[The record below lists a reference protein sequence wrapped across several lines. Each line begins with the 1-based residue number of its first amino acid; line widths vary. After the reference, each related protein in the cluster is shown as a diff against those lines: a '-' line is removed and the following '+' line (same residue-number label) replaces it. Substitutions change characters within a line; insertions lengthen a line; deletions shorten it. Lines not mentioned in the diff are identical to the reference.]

1 MSGTDWDQ
9 ELNDGYLDQ
18 DSIVWIK
25 KAKIDMMKF
34 NMNKKQN
41 LYVDPYG
48 CFMILFSPLT
58 SFYNL

>member
-1 MSGTDWDQ
+1 
-9 ELNDGYLDQ
+9 
-18 DSIVWIK
+18 
-25 KAKIDMMKF
+25 MMKF